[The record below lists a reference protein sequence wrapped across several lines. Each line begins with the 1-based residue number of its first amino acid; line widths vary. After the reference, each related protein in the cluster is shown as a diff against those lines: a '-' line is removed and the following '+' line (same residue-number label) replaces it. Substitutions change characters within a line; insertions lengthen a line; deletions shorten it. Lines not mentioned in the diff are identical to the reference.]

1 MYKLFL
7 SCDYPADT
15 NPFYSLFTYLMDMPG
30 TTYQYQHIKRGLGL
44 DTVGTSVQYCD
55 GEFVATGSNADHIAL
70 VATVSEGVKNAFVT
84 LFQFLKQNKNFEFD
98 RDFYRF
104 GMSCTDVGDSSA
116 AEKGED
122 YAE

>member
-1 MYKLFL
+1 MYKIFL
-7 SCDYPADT
+7 SCDYPVDT
-15 NPFYSLFTYLMDMPG
+15 NPFYVLFSYLMDMPG
-30 TTYQYQHIKRGLGL
+30 VTHRY
-44 DTVGTSVQYCD
+44 YCD

-70 VATVSEGVKNAFVT
+70 VATVNKDVKNAFVT

-98 RDFYRF
+98 RKFYCF
-104 GMSCTDVGDSSA
+104 EMSCTDVEDSSA

>member
-7 SCDYPADT
+7 NCDYPTDT
-15 NPFYSLFTYLMDMPG
+15 NPFYALFTYLMDMPG
-30 TTYQYQHIKRGLGL
+30 TTYQY
-44 DTVGTSVQYCD
+44 YCD
-55 GEFVATGSNADHIAL
+55 GEFVATGNNADHIAL
-70 VATVSEGVKNAFVT
+70 VATVSKDVKNAFVT
-84 LFQFLKQNKNFEFD
+84 LLQFLKQNKSFEFD
-98 RDFYRF
+98 RKFYCF

>member
-7 SCDYPADT
+7 SCDYPGDT

-30 TTYQYQHIKRGLGL
+30 TTYQY
-44 DTVGTSVQYCD
+44 YCD

-70 VATVSEGVKNAFVT
+70 VATVSKDVKNAFVT
-84 LFQFLKQNKNFEFD
+84 LLQFLKQNKNFEFD
-98 RDFYRF
+98 RKFYCF

>member
-7 SCDYPADT
+7 SCDYPDDT
-15 NPFYSLFTYLMDMPG
+15 NPFYTLFTYLMDMPG
-30 TTYQYQHIKRGLGL
+30 TTYQY
-44 DTVGTSVQYCD
+44 YCD

-70 VATVSEGVKNAFVT
+70 VATVSKDVKNAFVT
-84 LFQFLKQNKNFEFD
+84 LLQFLKQNKSFEFD
-98 RDFYRF
+98 RKFYCF

>member
-7 SCDYPADT
+7 SCDYPVDT

-30 TTYQYQHIKRGLGL
+30 TTYQY
-44 DTVGTSVQYCD
+44 YCD

-70 VATVSEGVKNAFVT
+70 VATVSKDVKNAFVT
-84 LFQFLKQNKNFEFD
+84 LLQFLKQNKSFEFD
-98 RDFYRF
+98 RKFYCF

-116 AEKGED
+116 AEKE
-122 YAE
+122 

>member
-7 SCDYPADT
+7 SCDYPGDT

-30 TTYQYQHIKRGLGL
+30 TTYQY
-44 DTVGTSVQYCD
+44 YCD

-70 VATVSEGVKNAFVT
+70 VATVSKDVKNAFVT
-84 LFQFLKQNKNFEFD
+84 LLQFLKQNKSFEFD
-98 RDFYRF
+98 RKFYCF